1 MSIRKQILKVLPP
14 PNYRAQLIAG
24 WQNTNDIVKAIQR
37 QHNENLNAAN
47 KIKQFFCDK
56 DERTT
61 ARNIFNFLKHEI
73 EYRVEPA
80 EKQTTKSL
88 QRFVADGYG
97 DCKHFAIF
105 ANTILQQ
112 CGFNPI
118 YRFAGYRDRSNV
130 QHVYTYLPKTNTVL
144 DAVLPSFDTEKTPT
158 IKKDYN
164 MSLYKLSGVDDEVGK
179 ISFDSIKN
187 NIKKAAAKTSSAVKK
202 AAAEIPNA
210 AKKLAQGAKTVSLSV
225 PRGAFRGLVALN
237 VQGLAT
243 NLKKLTDK
251 KGTMEGLKWWYDLG
265 GDRTELQKTINAN
278 AGKKRILGIDEEN
291 AAAREIYDGYSGDGV
306 RVGEPVTIAASLATA
321 APILIKVVDELKKA
335 GINVDDVAK
344 IANVTKKAAAD
355 FQNLTGSKLTDVIFK
370 KDAGVQTERKN
381 LSSTDLQPTTNAD
394 ATKVVTA
401 AVAQATGV
409 DKQTITDIKDE
420 VYFAPDA
427 FKPNQPDIPLDP
439 KNFLPKFNQKTL
451 LIGGGIALVA
461 LLAFKKR

>member
-1 MSIRKQILKVLPP
+1 MSIRKKILQLLPP

-24 WQNTNDIVKAIQR
+24 WQNTDDIVKAIQN
-37 QHNENLNAAN
+37 QHKDNLSAAN
-47 KIKQFFCDK
+47 KIKHLFCDK

-61 ARNIFNFLKHEI
+61 ARNIFDFLKHEI
-73 EYRVEPA
+73 TYKVEPA

-88 QRFVADGYG
+88 QRFVADGFG

-118 YRFAGYRDRSNV
+118 YRFAGYRDRRNV
-130 QHVYTYLPKTNTVL
+130 QHVYTYLPKSNTVL
-144 DAVLPSFDTEKTPT
+144 DAVLPSFDTEKPYT

-179 ISFDSIKN
+179 ISFDAIKN
-187 NIKKAAAKTSSAVKK
+187 NIKKAAAKTSNVVKK
-202 AAAEIPNA
+202 AASEIPNA
-210 AKKLAQGAKTVSLSV
+210 AKKLAQGAKTVSLAV

-237 VQGLAT
+237 VNGLAT

-251 KGTMEGLKWWYDLG
+251 KGAMDGLKWWYDLG
-265 GDRTELQKTINAN
+265 GDRTELNKTINES
-278 AGKKRILGIDEEN
+278 AGKKRIFGIEEES
-291 AAAREIYDGYSGDGV
+291 AAAAEIYSGYSGDGV

-321 APILIKVVDELKKA
+321 APILIKVLDELKKA

-344 IANVTKKAAAD
+344 LATVTKKATTD
-355 FQNLTGSKLTDVIFK
+355 FKNLTGTDITNVIFK

-381 LSSTDLQPTTNAD
+381 LSSNDLQPTSNAD

-401 AVAQATGV
+401 AVAQSTGV
-409 DKQTITDIKDE
+409 DPQTIKEIKETAVAAKPFDFG
-420 VYFAPDA
+420 VPKDA
-427 FKPNQPDIPLDP
+427 GLKP
-439 KNFLPKFNQKTL
+439 KNLFGGIDNKML
-451 LIGGGIALVA
+451 LIGGGVLVIALF
-461 LLAFKKR
+461 AFKKR

>member
-1 MSIRKQILKVLPP
+1 MSIRKKILQTLPP

-24 WQNTNDIVKAIQR
+24 WQNTNDIVKAIQK
-37 QHNENLNAAN
+37 QHNENLSAAN
-47 KIKQFFCDK
+47 QIKQFFCGK

-61 ARNIFNFLKHEI
+61 ARNIFDFLKYEI

-88 QRFVADGYG
+88 QRFVADGFG

-105 ANTILQQ
+105 ANTVLQQ

-118 YRFAGYRDRSNV
+118 YRFAGYRDRRNV

-164 MSLYKLSGVDDEVGK
+164 MSLYKLSGVDDEIGK

-210 AKKLAQGAKTVSLSV
+210 AQKLAQGAKTVSLSI

-237 VQGLAT
+237 VNGLAT

-251 KGTMEGLKWWYDLG
+251 KGTMDGLKWWYDLG
-265 GDRTELQKTINAN
+265 GDRTELMNTINAN
-278 AGKKRILGIDEEN
+278 ANKKRIFGVNEES

-344 IANVTKKAAAD
+344 IADVTKKAASD

-370 KDAGVQTERKN
+370 KDAGVQTEKKN
-381 LSSTDLQPTTNAD
+381 LSSNDLKPTTTAD

-401 AVAQATGV
+401 AVAQSTGV
-409 DKQTITDIKDE
+409 DSQTIKEIQQSAEGVKPFDFVQPKD
-420 VYFAPDA
+420 V
-427 FKPNQPDIPLDP
+427 PLDP
-439 KNFLPKFNQKTL
+439 KNFLPAFNKKTL
-451 LIGGGIALVA
+451 LIGGGIVLVA